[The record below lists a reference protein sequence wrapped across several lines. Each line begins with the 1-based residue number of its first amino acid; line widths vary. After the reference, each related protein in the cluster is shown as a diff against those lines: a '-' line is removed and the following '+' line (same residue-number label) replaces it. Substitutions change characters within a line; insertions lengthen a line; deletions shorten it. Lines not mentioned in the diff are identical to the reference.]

1 MVLYI
6 HASHWSRNQRILNE
20 PSSNNLQEQN
30 IQAEL
35 DYVKLQSENAGA
47 IQEEAQELRY
57 KKFTN
62 FVLNYY
68 KEIKN
73 LFNFEILGKD

>member
-20 PSSNNLQEQN
+20 PSSNNSQEQN

-57 KKFTN
+57 KRIYKFW
-62 FVLNYY
+62 FDFFSQ
-68 KEIKN
+68 IIS
-73 LFNFEILGKD
+73 FSILKF

>member
-1 MVLYI
+1 MLSY
-6 HASHWSRNQRILNE
+6 WWTRNKKILNE

-57 KKFTN
+57 KKF
-62 FVLNYY
+62 Y
-68 KEIKN
+68 KFCFELRQSNEKN

>member
-1 MVLYI
+1 M
-6 HASHWSRNQRILNE
+6 NE

-35 DYVKLQSENAGA
+35 DYVKLQSKNAGA

-57 KKFTN
+57 KKFTFFKN
-62 FVLNYY
+62 QNKMVNLNL
-68 KEIKN
+68 N
-73 LFNFEILGKD
+73 LHFYF